1 MFLYVSPYIGGKIMN
16 MFVRFLVYLLLAI
29 IGVLISSIVT
39 FNNPWLGSLLFAGIE
54 LLFIGSFVMWRRK
67 NERRTLG

>member
-1 MFLYVSPYIGGKIMN
+1 MN

-29 IGVLISSIVT
+29 TGVLVSSIVM
-39 FNNPWLGSLLFAGIE
+39 FNNPWLGSLLFAGI

-67 NERRTLG
+67 SARRTLG

>member
-1 MFLYVSPYIGGKIMN
+1 MN

-29 IGVLISSIVT
+29 TGVLVSSIVM

-67 NERRTLG
+67 SARRTLG